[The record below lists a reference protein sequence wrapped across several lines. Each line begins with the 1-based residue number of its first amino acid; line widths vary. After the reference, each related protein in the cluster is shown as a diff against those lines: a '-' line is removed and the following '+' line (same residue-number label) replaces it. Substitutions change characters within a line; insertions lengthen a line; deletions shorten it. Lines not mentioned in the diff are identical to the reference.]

1 MNSTVR
7 FEVSRRDS
15 QPLRALLP
23 ALASLALAGCGLSQV
38 CSDVDQ
44 PYRQAR
50 DLPPLKAPAGM
61 NAPNRAGGLDIPPPP
76 APDAPAAAVRTRA
89 AGQCLDAAPSYFG
102 TALSPL
108 SSPEEVVAMWAQAWS
123 ERNTERMMSAYSQ
136 RFEAPADTA
145 SAAWLEQRRE
155 QAATGPVPE
164 AGVQGLRVTTPEAE
178 RRVITF
184 AQRFETNTIRR
195 ELTLIRENGFWRI
208 IAERVIDLE

>member
-1 MNSTVR
+1 MRSTFR
-7 FEVSRRDS
+7 FEVGRHGSR
-15 QPLRALLP
+15 PVRALFP
-23 ALASLALAGCGLSQV
+23 ALASLVLAGCGLSQV
-38 CSDVDQ
+38 CSDADQ
-44 PYRQAR
+44 PYMEAR

-61 NAPNRAGGLDIPPPP
+61 NAPNRAGGLDIPPT
-76 APDAPAAAVRTRA
+76 PAATAPVAVRTRT
-89 AGQCLDAAPSYFG
+89 AGQCLDEAPSYFG

-145 SAAWLEQRRE
+145 TAAWLEQRRE
-155 QAATGPVPE
+155 QAATGPVPSP
-164 AGVQGLRVTTPEAE
+164 GVQGLRVTQPAAD

-184 AQRFETNTIRR
+184 GQRFETNTIRR